1 MGEEAGGMT
10 LADIPDD
17 GFRVTEIGAY
27 RWRVNELHAA
37 KAAREIRQRWKRESE
52 AKAA

>member
-1 MGEEAGGMT
+1 MIH
-10 LADIPDD
+10 ADIHDD

-27 RWRVNELHAA
+27 RWRINELHAA

-52 AKAA
+52 ARAA